1 MLKRIKDSI
10 FDILRQAD
18 WLLLCLCCGAALF
31 GLVMIASATNFLNS
45 WKMVIV
51 QACAIVLGVGIYFLM
66 SQIDLTEAAKRW
78 KWLLG
83 FGIVMFLLLK
93 TPLGIEN
100 NGNRAWLGIEGFP
113 ANIQPAEIVKL
124 TFILVLSRQL
134 VWVKENWGLK
144 SLRSIAFLAGHVLLM
159 VGLYYVISSDMGSA
173 LVYIFIFAAMAFV
186 AGVAARWFIIALLG
200 GGAAFYLLWELDKIP
215 DYMKERFMVVFD
227 HNLDP
232 LGAGWQQ
239 TRSLL
244 ALGGGKLTGQG
255 LFHGIQ
261 TQGEYSGSLPFRY
274 TDFIFS
280 AIGEELGMLGCLAVL
295 LLLAAIIVLAVMILP
310 SIIKVSVTALEAVPH
325 EYEDASLALG
335 ATEVETYFRV
345 SVPAA
350 KSGIAAAVVLGVGR
364 AIGEAMAVMMVSG
377 NAPNMP
383 GSIFESVRFLTTAV
397 ASEMSYSS
405 GLQRQA
411 LFSIALVLYLFI
423 LLINAALNFFLKR
436 DKEGN

>member
-134 VWVKENWGLK
+134 VMGQGELGAE
-144 SLRSIAFLAGHVLLM
+144 IPAFHCVSGGAR
-159 VGLYYVISSDMGSA
+159 
-173 LVYIFIFAAMAFV
+173 AAD
-186 AGVAARWFIIALLG
+186 GGALLRHLLGHGQRPGVYLHLRGHGLCGRG
-200 GGAAFYLLWELDKIP
+200 GGPVVHHRPAGRRRRRFTWLWELDRIP
-215 DYMKERFMVVFD
+215 GLYEGAVHGGDSD

-261 TQGEYSGSLPFRY
+261 TQANTPAVCPFRLHGLHLLRHRRGAGDAGVPGGRAAAGGHHRAVPDGRARKARNTTESYVCVGVAAVLIFQTISNVGMCLFVLPVIGLTLPF
-274 TDFIFS
+274 FS
-280 AIGEELGMLGCLAVL
+280 YGGSSIVTLFAAMGMVTQRPDATPCRIGCGKGGG
-295 LLLAAIIVLAVMILP
+295 
-310 SIIKVSVTALEAVPH
+310 H
-325 EYEDASLALG
+325 G
-335 ATEVETYFRV
+335 A
-345 SVPAA
+345 
-350 KSGIAAAVVLGVGR
+350 
-364 AIGEAMAVMMVSG
+364 
-377 NAPNMP
+377 
-383 GSIFESVRFLTTAV
+383 
-397 ASEMSYSS
+397 
-405 GLQRQA
+405 
-411 LFSIALVLYLFI
+411 
-423 LLINAALNFFLKR
+423 
-436 DKEGN
+436 

>member
-31 GLVMIASATNFLNS
+31 GLVMIASATNFLGS

-100 NGNRAWLGIEGFP
+100 NGNRAWLGIQGFP

-173 LVYIFIFAAMAFV
+173 LVYAFVFAAMAFV
-186 AGVAARWFIIALLG
+186 AGVAARWFVIAL
-200 GGAAFYLLWELDKIP
+200 
-215 DYMKERFMVVFD
+215 
-227 HNLDP
+227 
-232 LGAGWQQ
+232 
-239 TRSLL
+239 
-244 ALGGGKLTGQG
+244 LGGGKLTGQG

-295 LLLAAIIVLAVMILP
+295 LLLAAIIVRCLMVAR
-310 SIIKVSVTALEAVPH
+310 KARNT
-325 EYEDASLALG
+325 
-335 ATEVETYFRV
+335 TESYVCV
-345 SVPAA
+345 GV
-350 KSGIAAAVVLGVGR
+350 AAVLIFQTISNVGMCLFVMPV
-364 AIGEAMAVMMVSG
+364 IGLTLPFFSYGGSSIVTLFAAMGMVS
-377 NAPNMP
+377 
-383 GSIFESVRFLTTAV
+383 SVQSHSLPDWLR
-397 ASEMSYSS
+397 
-405 GLQRQA
+405 
-411 LFSIALVLYLFI
+411 
-423 LLINAALNFFLKR
+423 
-436 DKEGN
+436 